1 MPQYIQYPFIKVKQK
16 AAYAD
21 GLFKAGGGWKTVQ
34 RQLRLFAIGLF
45 ALSTHKAGGCEKVV
59 RRQLVLICHR
69 LIRAIHP

>member
-45 ALSTHKAGGCEKVV
+45 MPSTHRVGGG
-59 RRQLVLICHR
+59 
-69 LIRAIHP
+69 